1 MMTFAAVVTRLD
13 IIIVAFF
20 PSFFLSLFF
29 FETLVLSKDRG
40 GGHVFEMKQNV
51 VKKKRAKR
59 RRRREGLRERRSS
72 GRGDVSSGWEDVLCD
87 LPAMRDIGTTEKR
100 CWAAFAI
107 EGGFVVG
114 DATANPT
121 ANE

>member
-13 IIIVAFF
+13 IVAFF

-29 FETLVLSKDRG
+29 RLSFSQKTE
-40 GGHVFEMKQNV
+40 GGHVEMKQCRQ
-51 VKKKRAKR
+51 KKRAKR
-59 RRRREGLRERRSS
+59 RRREGRERRSNR
-72 GRGDVSSGWEDVLCD
+72 RGDVSSGWEDVLCD

-100 CWAAFAI
+100 CWAAPAI

>member
-1 MMTFAAVVTRLD
+1 MKLRQKKTR
-13 IIIVAFF
+13 A
-20 PSFFLSLFF
+20 
-29 FETLVLSKDRG
+29 E
-40 GGHVFEMKQNV
+40 
-51 VKKKRAKR
+51 
-59 RRRREGLRERRSS
+59 RRRREGRERRSN

-87 LPAMRDIGTTEKR
+87 SAMRDIGTTEKR
-100 CWAAFAI
+100 CWAAPKAI